1 MKKKNI
7 VLIGIIVLLVIL
19 LFPIPMKLKDGGSIQ
34 YKALLYKITNYHK
47 LASEGSNKEYIDGIG
62 IEILGIEVINTANK
76 IKKIATVDGER
87 IKLKDLK
94 ITAKNVDTTKLVKF
108 DDVLYGKSNALIDY
122 AKDFDKTIGKINF
135 LIGEEYMPAI
145 NKETNCKELL
155 NCDVLEAN
163 EKSMVLN
170 VNNVAV
176 LFEAIDEE
184 SIKKSNGERLDNT
197 EDIKLSSFV
206 GTILEETRKYMIV
219 EPNEDEK
226 ERKSADK
233 IQINYGT
240 DHIDYLYGVGRKV
253 VIYYTGEIMESYP
266 AKINTNN
273 ISINGYED
281 FEITVKAS
289 KNVRKKKI
297 LNNKDLAADSR
308 DFNLYYYG
316 LDEVSVNVNNKNMSL
331 EEALKSGKIT
341 LSGIEQK
348 ANKDFPNAISYD
360 DGGSMEYHYK
370 NYTIIKVHKLDGN
383 RDVYIGDTNMKLS
396 DLKLY

>member
-1 MKKKNI
+1 MRGKNHLNNRKEKGEFMKKKNI
-7 VLIGIIVLLVIL
+7 VLIGIIVLLVML

-62 IEILGIEVINTANK
+62 IEILGIEVMNTANK
-76 IKKIATVDGER
+76 IEKIS
-87 IKLKDLK
+87 
-94 ITAKNVDTTKLVKF
+94 TAD
-108 DDVLYGKSNALIDY
+108 
-122 AKDFDKTIGKINF
+122 
-135 LIGEEYMPAI
+135 
-145 NKETNCKELL
+145 
-155 NCDVLEAN
+155 
-163 EKSMVLN
+163 
-170 VNNVAV
+170 
-176 LFEAIDEE
+176 
-184 SIKKSNGERLDNT
+184 GERLDNT

-206 GTILEETRKYMIV
+206 GTILEETTKYMIV
-219 EPNEDEK
+219 EPNKDEE

-316 LDEVSVNVNNKNMSL
+316 LDEVRVNVNNKNMSL

-396 DLKLY
+396 DLKL